1 MTDLHSGESMDSPR
15 WPAWTCPE
23 HQEPLLQQD
32 SALVCSSGCS
42 YPVCEGIPRFVPGSA
57 YASAFGLQWLRY
69 RRTQLDSH
77 TGVPVTSRRMRRCF
91 GDAAWEGLCGRH
103 VLEAGCGAGRFTEV
117 LLERGARVT
126 SIDLSDAVEANKE
139 NFPQD
144 GWHRIAQADI
154 MKLPLEPRQFDVV
167 FCLGVIQHTPSP
179 EATISALYE
188 NVKPGG
194 LLVIDHYAPTLS
206 WYTKT
211 APLFRAV
218 LKRLSPEE
226 GLRATDAI
234 VKFFLPMHRA
244 VRNWYPGQALLSRLS
259 PVICY
264 YHGLP
269 ELDETAQRE
278 WALLDT
284 HDSLTDWY
292 KHFRTA
298 TQLRRTLQQLGLTDI
313 DVADRGSNVEARG
326 RRPG

>member
-1 MTDLHSGESMDSPR
+1 MIELDTGESMDSLR

-23 HQEPLLQQD
+23 HRQPLVEQD
-32 SALVCSSGCS
+32 SALVCAHGCT
-42 YPVCEGIPRFVPGSA
+42 YPVRSSIPRFVPGSA

-69 RRTQLDSH
+69 RRTQLDSY
-77 TGVPVTSRRMRRCF
+77 TGVPVTTRRMQRCF
-91 GDAAWEGLCGRH
+91 GDAAWGNLRGQH

-126 SIDLSDAVEANKE
+126 SIDLSDAVEANQE

-144 GWHRIAQADI
+144 ACHRIAQADI
-154 MKLPLEPRQFDVV
+154 LRLPFEPQQFDVV

-179 EATISALYE
+179 ENTIAALYG

-218 LKRLSPEE
+218 LKRLSPEA

-234 VKFFLPMHRA
+234 VKLFLPLHRA
-244 VRNWYPGQALLSRLS
+244 VRNWYPGQALLSRIS

-264 YHGLP
+264 YHGIP
-269 ELDETAQRE
+269 ELDEAAQRE

-292 KHFRTA
+292 KHFRTEP
-298 TQLRRTLQQLGLTDI
+298 QLRGVLQRLQLVDI